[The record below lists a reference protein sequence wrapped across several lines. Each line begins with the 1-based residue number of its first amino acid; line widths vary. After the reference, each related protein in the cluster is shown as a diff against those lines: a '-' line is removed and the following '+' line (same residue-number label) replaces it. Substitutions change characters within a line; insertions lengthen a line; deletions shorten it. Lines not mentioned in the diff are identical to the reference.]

1 MTARPDVTADHVRAQ
16 LAALADPDKAP
27 GKARFFQTGKGQY
40 AEGAVFWAISNGAL
54 RGIAKTPLPLAEV
67 DALLTDPV
75 HEVRLCGLLM
85 LVHQFRR
92 KTADTATRQAIIDRY
107 LSRTGYIN
115 NWDLVD
121 LSAGILGEWLA
132 DKDRSPLYT
141 LAQSENMWE
150 QRIAVVATHTYI
162 REGDFAD
169 ILALAARLIEHP
181 HHLMHKAIGWML
193 REVGKRDQAALEAY
207 LARHIRELPR
217 TTLRYAIERMP
228 MAERKAWLKR

>member
-1 MTARPDVTADHVRAQ
+1 MTAAQVRAQ
-16 LAALADPDKAP
+16 LAALADPERAP

-54 RGIAKTPLPLAEV
+54 RSVAKTPLPLAEV
-67 DALLTDPV
+67 DILLTDPV

-85 LVHQFRR
+85 LVHQFRS
-92 KTADTATRQAIIDRY
+92 KKADAVTRQAIIDCY
-107 LSRTGYIN
+107 LSRTDYIN

-132 DKDRSPLYT
+132 DKDRSPLYA
-141 LAQSENMWE
+141 LAQSNNMWE
-150 QRIAVVATHTYI
+150 QRIAVVATHPYI
-162 REGDFAD
+162 RQGDFAD
-169 ILALAARLIEHP
+169 ILALAALLIDHP

-193 REVGKRDQAALEAY
+193 REVGKRNQAALEAY
-207 LARHIRELPR
+207 LTRHIRELPR

-228 MAERKAWLKR
+228 TEERKAWLKR